1 MAGKLLDLYKG
12 FKRIHAFD
20 SSANNEAQEFMVE
33 NVDDIKKLK
42 RFAVQKLNI
51 HGSLQDRYVAVRN
64 PFINQ
69 HPPVVC
75 VYAGGI
81 VCGAGYSYSSLL
93 ILLLFFLCLPLSSF
107 LFFLPSFLSFLPLSK
122 GECGLCPNLQL
133 HSRQ

>member
-64 PFINQ
+64 PFINH
-69 HPPVVC
+69 HPCSVC
-75 VYAGGI
+75 VRGGYRMRGRI
-81 VCGAGYSYSSLL
+81 L
-93 ILLLFFLCLPLSSF
+93 IFVITHTLALLPLSSP
-107 LFFLPSFLSFLPLSK
+107 LFLPLLPSVVP
-122 GECGLCPNLQL
+122 LLP
-133 HSRQ
+133 SSF